1 MLCELQRSVQR
12 LADLIQQVMSS
23 SGQEKISEA
32 QQLVDKLEKEI
43 SQLRK
48 KDSDLKEL
56 VTCQDNIYFLKVH
69 KQTYTWSVKKKK
81 HGKSRVGSLVH
92 FTSGHLFLS

>member
-23 SGQEKISEA
+23 CGQEKISEA

-69 KQTYTWSVKKKK
+69 KQIQGWLLSSL
-81 HGKSRVGSLVH
+81 HLGSLIFILTV
-92 FTSGHLFLS
+92 TQCWEKY